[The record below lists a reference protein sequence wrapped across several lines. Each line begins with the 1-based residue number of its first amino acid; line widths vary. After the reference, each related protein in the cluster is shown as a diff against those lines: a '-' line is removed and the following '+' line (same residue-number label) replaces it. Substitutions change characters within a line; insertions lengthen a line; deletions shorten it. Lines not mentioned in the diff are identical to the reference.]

1 MKWDLKPLGLGRLL
15 QAGTHTA
22 HEDQLVRREAVGAPA
37 ARAED
42 HGPSIE
48 EIVRLDHELLVEV
61 IDAIS
66 FPLCIR
72 RASDLSVLAANAA
85 ALANGVFAPSARSL
99 SERSEILNQE
109 ARHAAQQSAAAGTH
123 AIVEYA
129 WPEGAGSVQN
139 HEIHAHPIFDD
150 SAVPVL
156 IIEYM
161 VDITDRYR
169 AESLRRESEAN
180 LRLVLESSPNAV
192 VMFDSEGIITD
203 CNRKAPV
210 LLALPTKEAL
220 IGRRVWDF
228 IAPEMREPTRL
239 CFARTLL
246 EEIVGDVECT
256 LQAANGTTFFAEV
269 SAVAID
275 RGADHATSFI
285 MIMKDVTERKRF
297 QEMLEKGSLDLR
309 KRIRELNCLTKIS
322 RLIDSDGRSP
332 EDMLKAAVDVLPS
345 GWQYPEIACA
355 RIILER
361 EEFKTDNYR
370 ETIWKQA
377 CGLFAHGSLIG
388 GLEVCYLEE
397 RPSADEGP
405 FLKEERELLSA
416 IAEDLGRLVALKRTY
431 LDLRR
436 SEEKYR
442 SLFEANR
449 DAIFIVESQTLRI
462 VDCNAQAELLTGR
475 GRSELLSMQ
484 AHEIYPAHLED
495 AVREGFSMQA
505 ADARCTA
512 EAEIVAKNGRTIP
525 VSTCAALVDINGR
538 DCFQII
544 YGDISER
551 KETERILRAARDEA
565 EHANRAKSQFIA
577 NVSHEIRTP
586 MNAVIGFTDIL
597 LETELANEQREY
609 AGIVKTS
616 AETLLSLIDD
626 VLDFSKIEAGRLH
639 FEDIPFEPE
648 RIAYDVCE
656 LLCPTVAARGIEL
669 LCDVGERVPPLLHG
683 DPFRFRQVL
692 INLLANAAKFTASG
706 EIELAV
712 DVDEIE
718 GDRFKLHVTVRDT
731 GIGIERDKLPIIFAP
746 FQQADGSTTRKHG
759 GTGLGLTI
767 CRQIATLLG
776 GDVSV
781 ESEIGRGSCFHFCA
795 WFGKAAETPET
806 RPAEMRLPPMRLLL
820 LDDNERARLLLAR
833 NFGSLGMHVTACA
846 TGADAIREL
855 TAARDAGNPVDL
867 CIVDTSLLLADGGD
881 LITEMRR
888 LCRAPHPSVIGT
900 SLLIERAAHTP
911 IVGELDGHLSKPV
924 RKEALRELLERST
937 PGRADER
944 PDEAQTRKRPAVA
957 TGGADDR
964 RAPRILLAEDN
975 PVNQKLA
982 RLVLAKAGLEV
993 DVANNGRQAVDR
1005 FTADPERYT
1014 LILMDIQMPVMD
1026 GIEATKS
1033 IRAKGFTRVP
1043 IVAMTARAMDGD
1055 RESCLEAGMND
1066 YITKPIRKERVLE
1079 VFEKLAARKENV

>member
-15 QAGTHTA
+15 QAGMHTA
-22 HEDQLVRREAVGAPA
+22 HEDQLVGREAIDAPA
-37 ARAED
+37 AVAEH
-42 HGPSIE
+42 HGPLIE
-48 EIVRLDHELLVEV
+48 EIVRLDHGLLVEL

-85 ALANGVFAPSARSL
+85 ALVSGVFEPSAKSL
-99 SERSEILNQE
+99 SERSDVLNQE

-129 WPEGAGSVQN
+129 WPAGAGFVQN
-139 HEIHAHPIFDD
+139 NEIHAHPIFDD
-150 SAVPVL
+150 SAVPAL

-161 VDITDRYR
+161 VDVTDRYR

-192 VMFDSEGIITD
+192 VMFGSEGIITD

-210 LLALPTKEAL
+210 LLGFQTKDTL

-228 IAPEMREPTRL
+228 IDPEIREQTRL
-239 CFARTLL
+239 SFARTLL

-256 LQAANGTTFFAEV
+256 LLAANGTRFFAEV

-275 RGADHATSFI
+275 RGGTAASFI
-285 MIMKDVTERKRF
+285 MIMRDVTERKRF
-297 QEMLEKGSLDLR
+297 QAMLEKGSLDLR

-332 EDMLKAAVDVLPS
+332 EDMLKEAVEVLPS

-355 RIILER
+355 RIVLER
-361 EEFKTDNYR
+361 QEFKTDNYR

-377 CGLFAHGSLIG
+377 CGLFLHGNLIG
-388 GLEVCYLEE
+388 GLEICYLEE
-397 RPSADEGP
+397 RPPADEGP
-405 FLKEERELLSA
+405 FLKEEGELLNA
-416 IAEDLGRLVALKRTY
+416 IAEDLGKLIALKRTY

-436 SEEKYR
+436 SEKKYR

-475 GRSELLSMQ
+475 GRSELLSMR
-484 AHEIYPAHLED
+484 AHEIYPANLED
-495 AVREGFSMQA
+495 AVREGLSLQA

-538 DCFQII
+538 ECFQII
-544 YGDISER
+544 FGDISER

-565 EHANRAKSQFIA
+565 EHANTAKSQFIA

-626 VLDFSKIEAGRLH
+626 ILDFSKIEAGRLH

-648 RIAYDVCE
+648 RIAYDVCK

-669 LCDVGERVPPLLHG
+669 LCDVGERVPRLLHG

-706 EIELAV
+706 EIELVV

-731 GIGIERDKLPIIFAP
+731 GIGIERDKLPIIFSP

-781 ESEIGRGSCFHFCA
+781 ESEIGKGSCFHFRA
-795 WFGKAAETPET
+795 WFRKAAETPGT
-806 RPAEMRLPPMRLLL
+806 RPAEMPLPPRRLLV
-820 LDDNERARLLLAR
+820 LDDNERARVLLAR
-833 NFGSLGMHVTACA
+833 NLGSLGMHVAACA
-846 TGADAIREL
+846 AGAEAIREL

-881 LITEMRR
+881 LITEMRH

-911 IVGELDGHLSKPV
+911 VVGELDGHVSKPV
-924 RKEALRELLERST
+924 RKEALRELLERLT

-944 PDEAQTRKRPAVA
+944 PAEAQAQKRPAVA
-957 TGGADDR
+957 TGGADDH

-1005 FTADPERYT
+1005 FTADPDRYV

-1026 GIEATKS
+1026 GIEATKR
-1033 IRAKGFTRVP
+1033 IRAKGFTRIP

-1055 RESCLEAGMND
+1055 QESCLEAGMND
-1066 YITKPIRKERVLE
+1066 YITKPIRKERLLE